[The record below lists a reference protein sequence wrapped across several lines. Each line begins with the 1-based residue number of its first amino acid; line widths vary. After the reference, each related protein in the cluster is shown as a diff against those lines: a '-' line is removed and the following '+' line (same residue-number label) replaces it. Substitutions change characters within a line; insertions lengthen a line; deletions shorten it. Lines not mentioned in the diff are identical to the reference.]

1 MGGFSWLLAALWWAV
16 LARTLLSRRRL
27 PSVRSDGPLPQGLP
41 TLSVVLAASN
51 EAHTLPEA
59 LDALLAQDYPGLQV
73 VAVDDR
79 STDGTGELLRE
90 RAARDPRLVALQVRE
105 LPDGWLGKTHALH
118 VGGSA
123 ATGDLLLFTDADV
136 VFAPDGLARAVAW
149 LEEQGGDHLALAP
162 TIQAEGF
169 WEQVLVSLFGVGF
182 SLRFPPDRAARPG
195 DPVAIGVGAFN
206 LVRAPV
212 WRELG
217 GHRPL
222 ALQVI
227 DDMVLAALVKRS
239 GRRSLFAEA
248 TGLLRVRWVVGLLGV
263 VRGLEKNAY
272 AGLAY
277 SPGQT
282 AVAAGALLLGTL
294 GPAVGALLGQPGALV
309 AWLGMGACSY
319 AGSRTLGLS
328 PWAGLAWPVAGP
340 VMAWTLVRS
349 AWLAE
354 RRGAIVWRGTRYSL
368 DRLRAA
374 RIPV

>member
-1 MGGFSWLLAALWWAV
+1 MGALCWLLAALWWAV
-16 LARTLLSRRRL
+16 LVRVLVARR
-27 PSVRSDGPLPQGLP
+27 GLP
-41 TLSVVLAASN
+41 TLSASGPLPGRLPTLSVILAASN

-79 STDGTGELLRE
+79 STDGTGALLQE
-90 RAARDPRLVALQVRE
+90 RATRDSRLLALQVRE
-105 LPDGWLGKTHALH
+105 LPEGWLGKTHALH

-123 ATGDLLLFTDADV
+123 ATGELLLFTDADV
-136 VFAPDGLARAVAW
+136 VFAPGGLSRAVSWFQERGA
-149 LEEQGGDHLALAP
+149 DHLALAP
-162 TIQAEGF
+162 TVEARGF

-182 SLRFPPDRAARPG
+182 TLRFPPDRAARPG

-206 LVRAPV
+206 LVRAQV
-212 WRELG
+212 WRDLG

-222 ALQVI
+222 AMQVI

-277 SPGQT
+277 SPVET
-282 AVAAGALLLGTL
+282 AVAVGALLVGTL
-294 GPAVGALLGQPGALV
+294 GPAAGAFLGYPGGLV
-309 AWLGMGACSY
+309 AWAGMAACSF
-319 AGSRTLGLS
+319 AGSPTLGLS
-328 PWAGLAWPVAGP
+328 PWTGLAWPVAGP

-354 RRGAIVWRGTRYSL
+354 TRGAIVWRGTRYPL
-368 DRLRAA
+368 HRLRAE

>member
-1 MGGFSWLLAALWWAV
+1 MDAWSWLLAALWWAV
-16 LARTLLSRRRL
+16 LARILVARRRL
-27 PSVRSDGPLPQGLP
+27 PAVAATGPVPERLP
-41 TLSVVLAASN
+41 TLSVLLAASN

-79 STDGTGELLRE
+79 STDGTGDLLQE
-90 RAARDPRLVALQVRE
+90 RAAHDPRLLALQVRE
-105 LPDGWLGKTHALH
+105 LPDGWLGKNHALH
-118 VGGSA
+118 VAGSA
-123 ATGDLLLFTDADV
+123 AAGDLLLFTDADV
-136 VFAPDGLARAVAW
+136 VFAPGGLARAVAW
-149 LEEQGGDHLALAP
+149 FQQEGADHLALAP
-162 TIQAEGF
+162 TIVARGF

-182 SLRFPPDRAARPG
+182 TMRFPPDRAARPG

-206 LVRAPV
+206 LVRAQV

-217 GHRPL
+217 GHRRL
-222 ALQVI
+222 AMQVI
-227 DDMVLAALVKRS
+227 DDMLLAALVKRS

-277 SPGQT
+277 SPWETG
-282 AVAAGALLLGTL
+282 VAAGALLLGTV
-294 GPAVGALLGQPGALV
+294 GPAVGALLGYPGALV
-309 AWLGMGACSY
+309 AWAGMAACSF

-328 PWAGLAWPVAGP
+328 PWTGLAWPVAGP

-354 RRGAIVWRGTRYSL
+354 TRGAIEWRGTRYPL
-368 DRLRAA
+368 DRLRAE